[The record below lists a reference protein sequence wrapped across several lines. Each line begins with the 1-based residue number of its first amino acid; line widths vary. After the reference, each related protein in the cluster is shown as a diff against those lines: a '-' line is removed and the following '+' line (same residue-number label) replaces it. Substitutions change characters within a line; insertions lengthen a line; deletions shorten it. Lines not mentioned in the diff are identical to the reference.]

1 MTQFDDYVT
10 VTDAAERLGIHPE
23 SVRRLIRLERLPAKK
38 FANSWLI
45 ARDVLEQFAAGY
57 DRRPG
62 NKATLFSIR
71 DKANKLS
78 KQDSSKSKS
87 KLNGG

>member
-1 MTQFDDYVT
+1 MNQFDDYAT
-10 VTDAAERLGIHPE
+10 VPEAAERLGIHPE

-45 ARDVLEQFAAGY
+45 ARDVLEQFATGY

-62 NKATLFSIR
+62 NKATLFNIR
-71 DKANKLS
+71 DKTVKRGSNNHK
-78 KQDSSKSKS
+78 
-87 KLNGG
+87 